1 MPKTV
6 TEHLLMEFK
15 CLSQEEFNN
24 LDFNK
29 RKLYQD
35 LVKYQ
40 HSYLKKTVLNSKEY
54 YEKNKDEIN
63 EKKRNIYKQKKS
75 EISKKY
81 RSLNREKLNEKARD
95 NYKLNSESIL
105 EKAKIKRQKVEIPK
119 QTYL

>member
-1 MPKTV
+1 MPQTV

-24 LDFNK
+24 LDSNR

-54 YEKNKDEIN
+54 HEKNKDEIN
-63 EKKRNIYKQKKS
+63 EKKRNIYKQKKLES
-75 EISKKY
+75 SKKF
-81 RSLNREKLNEKARD
+81 RSLNREKLNEQTKD
-95 NYKLNSESIL
+95 YYK
-105 EKAKIKRQKVEIPK
+105 
-119 QTYL
+119 